1 MEEATETD
9 VSRVSGGYIDIDAAI
24 GQYDKT
30 VSQKRN
36 LDSRLAAVRFDLRN
50 ALSRGEVN
58 QEQRNWIEMHI
69 PRRRKTNDTCNP

>member
-9 VSRVSGGYIDIDAAI
+9 VSSVSGGYIDIDAAI

-69 PRRRKTNDTCNP
+69 PRRRKNK